1 MFHGIMSDFFSFLL
15 FKFTFIIKLRNFDL
29 ASQWNTQKIVK
40 KMISDWNM
48 SCQRVSN
55 LVLVSLFERNFE
67 NKLTITN
74 FQVYWTSLI
83 ILNWVTC
90 CQIKLYLY
98 FLTSLQMDVAQYFTL
113 YLFWLIN
120 DSILKSMIPI
130 ENGILLKNHVSCNL
144 S

>member
-1 MFHGIMSDFFSFLL
+1 MSDFFSFLL
-15 FKFTFIIKLRNFDL
+15 FKFTFIIKLRNSDL
-29 ASQWNTQKIVK
+29 ESQWNTQKIVK
-40 KMISDWNM
+40 KMMSDWNM

-90 CQIKLYLY
+90 FQIKLYLY

>member
-29 ASQWNTQKIVK
+29 ESQWNTQKIVK
-40 KMISDWNM
+40 KMMLDWNM

>member
-29 ASQWNTQKIVK
+29 ESQWNTQKIVK
-40 KMISDWNM
+40 KMMSDWNM

>member
-40 KMISDWNM
+40 KMMSDWNM

>member
-40 KMISDWNM
+40 KMMSDWNM

-55 LVLVSLFERNFE
+55 LVLVSLFECNFE